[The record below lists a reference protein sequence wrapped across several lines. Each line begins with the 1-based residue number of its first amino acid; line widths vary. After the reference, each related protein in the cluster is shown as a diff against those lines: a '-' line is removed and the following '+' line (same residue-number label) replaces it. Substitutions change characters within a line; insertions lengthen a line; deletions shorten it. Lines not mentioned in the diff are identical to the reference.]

1 MGVDLGLVECQL
13 RFRLFLFQFLFLEHL
28 QVKFR
33 QEPYSYA
40 ESRHHKIE
48 EPYALL
54 SGGESEKVMMA
65 VGTSVTEKFARG
77 PSLSDEPREKDCEKE
92 QKQGR
97 PVSFFAEN

>member
-1 MGVDLGLVECQL
+1 MSSSCSMLMSI
-13 RFRLFLFQFLFLEHL
+13 RLSWCE
-28 QVKFR
+28 
-33 QEPYSYA
+33 ETPYLNAFST
-40 ESRHHKIE
+40 
-48 EPYALL
+48 YALL